1 MKTLLE
7 MFTITSNGFEYSM
20 TPILRK
26 KIAIGSTLVSA
37 HKGQVRIQNSQT
49 GRRRNSTL
57 QVQQPNC
64 EHGKTQPNRE
74 EMEGLQQ
81 DETQQRGSKRSLTE
95 RDDSE
100 DEFYGFP
107 SSAEQPLPASS
118 ELHPKS
124 LQQQLGQHSTSQ
136 TSVLRRSSRLKK
148 KKIDDAF
155 VYTK

>member
-64 EHGKTQPNRE
+64 EHGKTQPSRE

-107 SSAEQPLPASS
+107 SSAEQPLPAS
-118 ELHPKS
+118 KI
-124 LQQQLGQHSTSQ
+124 
-136 TSVLRRSSRLKK
+136 VLL
-148 KKIDDAF
+148 
-155 VYTK
+155 TK